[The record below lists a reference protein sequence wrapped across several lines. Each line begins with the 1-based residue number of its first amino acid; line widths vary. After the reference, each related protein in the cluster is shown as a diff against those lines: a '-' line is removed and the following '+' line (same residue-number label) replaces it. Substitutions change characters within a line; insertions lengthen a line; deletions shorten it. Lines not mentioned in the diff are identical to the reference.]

1 MHTPRQLFN
10 QIMNY
15 ERPERVFNWNWT
27 FGLYGGNDDRG
38 TQFWQQTIDR
48 WHAEGLPREMDTQKQ
63 INDFF
68 AVDRRLGLELRTGI
82 WPAFK
87 KEILEETDK
96 FVVSINEDGDVIR
109 QFKGAALEG
118 SMPEYL
124 RRLITSRADWDQVKR
139 ERLNPDSAG
148 RDSFVIKLDGKVL
161 IECAPGAGNFQEARK
176 LLLESD
182 LPVELFVGS
191 EFGWPRNWMDVT
203 GISYALYDDPD
214 LIAEM
219 MSHIATLILTV
230 FKKVLDP
237 LSVPIDIASWWE
249 DMAYNHGPLISPVW
263 VRRLMVPNYLRV
275 NEDLHRRG
283 TRLIGVDSDGN
294 CEKLIAPWLEVGINC
309 IFPNEVAAGSDV
321 VDLRRKF
328 GRDLHLI
335 GGIDK
340 RALARGPEAIQEE
353 LERRLPLVSQGGY
366 LPAVDHSVPPD
377 ISFDNYLFYQDYLGQ
392 RCQHYMDHWLP
403 I

>member
-27 FGLYGGNDDRG
+27 FGLYGGNDNRG

-68 AVDRRLGLELRTGI
+68 AVDRRLMLELRTGI
-82 WPAFK
+82 WPAFI
-87 KEILEETDK
+87 KEIVEETDR
-96 FVVSINEDGDVIR
+96 FVVSINEDGGVIR
-109 QFKGAALEG
+109 QFKGAAFEG

-124 RRLITSRADWDQVKR
+124 HRLIESA
-139 ERLNPDSAG
+139 PDA
-148 RDSFVIKLDGKVL
+148 
-161 IECAPGAGNFQEARK
+161 ANFQEARK

-191 EFGWPRNWMDVT
+191 EFGLPRNWMDVT

-214 LIAEM
+214 LVAEM
-219 MSHIATLILTV
+219 MSHIATLILSV

-237 LSVPIDIASWWE
+237 LSVPIDMASWWE

-263 VRRLMVPNYLRV
+263 VRRLIVPNYIWV

-294 CEKLIAPWLEVGINC
+294 CEKLIAPWLEAGITC

-340 RALARGPEAIQEE
+340 RALARGPEVIREE

-377 ISFDNYLFYQDYLGQ
+377 ISFDNYLFYQHYLEQ
-392 RCQHYMDHWLP
+392 RCQHYLDHWLP